1 MKIKK
6 FKDFKFK
13 NKKGKVKIRKLS
25 GDNMSVWT
33 PISNTNSPAP
43 VYQVNIKKVSE
54 I

>member
-25 GDNMSVWT
+25 GDNATWT

-43 VYQVNIKKVSE
+43 GYQVNIKKVSE

>member
-25 GDNMSVWT
+25 GDGSVWT

-43 VYQVNIKKVSE
+43 RYQVNIKKVSE
-54 I
+54 L

>member
-13 NKKGKVKIRKLS
+13 GRKGKVKIRKLS
-25 GDNMSVWT
+25 SDGSVWT
-33 PISNTNSPAP
+33 PISNKNSPAP
-43 VYQVNIKKVSE
+43 GYQVNIKKVSE